1 MWEGLDLETEHV
13 FAFETCTAKT
23 LAMQPL
29 RLNST
34 ARGEDDCVV

>member
-1 MWEGLDLETEHV
+1 MLEGLGLETEHV

-29 RLNST
+29 RLYCKG
-34 ARGEDDCVV
+34 R